1 MNQLGK
7 KRIAVIAA
15 VVIVLIL
22 ALIFILLYRK
32 GIRATTM
39 RLLRF
44 EGTVTMEDNGASQA
58 VKENLRL
65 KSGNT
70 LDTAVASLVS
80 IGLDDT
86 KIVTMD
92 ELSRSEFNQK
102 GKYLNLNLTKGSI
115 FFEVDKPLAENETFE
130 IETSTMIVGIRGTSG
145 WVSVSGENESLI
157 ITDGKVHVI
166 GTNPVTG
173 EVKEIDVKAGQRIS
187 VYLYNDREVDSIM
200 FVLEDITERDLPDFV
215 LRMLRENPELL
226 DKVVRETGWDKPWIL
241 GITDAEEPEE
251 ESETKPDRSD
261 PVITDPVEPEPIVV
275 ADLEPDDEEPVP
287 AGNAQNNDADL
298 PPVAVPTAS
307 ALERQ
312 IQAALAQVVEVTAD
326 GDYIL
331 VDGTDFDPDYYAE
344 RYPDVV
350 AIYGDKDEE
359 LLAHYVAHGQEEGR
373 FANKT
378 EEDDKLLADAIANA
392 PAPSNNNTNTNTNTN
407 TTNGRTR
414 AVANPANTVTI
425 PTNGTTVT
433 FNGMNMSYTNGK
445 VVINSSVNSSVTL
458 PAYYDDGS
466 GNAVELNLSDFDINA
481 NNITV
486 VDASDI
492 APTILDMGNLVNS
505 NNGLRVT
512 NGLTSVSDGAVGWT
526 GITQYQGTVA
536 SITTG
541 SGQTSID
548 AFKLAY
554 EELMRQNSTSITVKG
569 VNYGNGIF
577 TDNTTTPPS
586 TTNNV
591 FGIAYDNTAFIG
603 TVQFPNTSI
612 NWNAAGG
619 PRITA
624 PNAVDGNG
632 NVQNYVIDGTITG
645 DGFRNN

>member
-1 MNQLGK
+1 MNQLEK
-7 KRIAVIAA
+7 KRIAIISAI
-15 VVIVLIL
+15 VIVLIL

-200 FVLEDITERDLPDFV
+200 FVLEDITERDLPEFV

-251 ESETKPDRSD
+251 EPETKPDRSD

-287 AGNAQNNDADL
+287 AGNAQNNDGDL
-298 PPVAVPTAS
+298 PPVAVPTAT

-392 PAPSNNNTNTNTNTN
+392 PAPSNNNTNTNTNT
-407 TTNGRTR
+407 GRPR
-414 AVANPANTVTI
+414 AAASSTNTVDFSSGN
-425 PTNGTTVT
+425 TNIL
-433 FNGMNMSYTNGK
+433 NGVSYTLNNGK
-445 VVINSSVNSSVTL
+445 VEVNSAGTNNSITL
-458 PAYYDDGS
+458 PAYYDDGN
-466 GNAVELNLSDFDINA
+466 GAVALNLSDFVINSSATDYDATDINPTTLEMGQFVSDVNTKNA
-481 NNITV
+481 TTNTSIDNGLITV
-486 VDASDI
+486 SRTYLAGS
-492 APTILDMGNLVNS
+492 GS
-505 NNGLRVT
+505 
-512 NGLTSVSDGAVGWT
+512 AVYT
-526 GITQYQGTVA
+526 GICANV
-536 SITTG
+536 TTG
-541 SGQTSID
+541 SGQSSID
-548 AFKLAY
+548 AFKEAY
-554 EELMRQNSTSITVKG
+554 EDVMSQTGSTPQVIG
-569 VNYGNGIF
+569 VNFGYGEYRDNGSAVPNSF
-577 TDNTTTPPS
+577 AVAYQNNTTL
-586 TTNNV
+586 
-591 FGIAYDNTAFIG
+591 IG
-603 TVQFPNTSI
+603 SIEFSNTSI
-612 NWNAAGG
+612 DWNASSG

-624 PNAVDGNG
+624 DNAHDYVGN
-632 NVQNYVIDGTITG
+632 QYSYTIDGTITG
-645 DGFRNN
+645 DGFSNN

>member
-1 MNQLGK
+1 MREKLNQLGK
-7 KRIAVIAA
+7 KRIAIISAI
-15 VVIVLIL
+15 VIVLIL

-39 RLLRF
+39 RLLRY
-44 EGTVTMEDNGASQA
+44 EGTVTMEDNGNSQA

-65 KSGNT
+65 KSGNS

-200 FVLEDITERDLPDFV
+200 FVLEDITERDLPEFV

-251 ESETKPDRSD
+251 EPEDKPDQSD
-261 PVITDPVEPEPIVV
+261 PVITDPVEPEPVVV

-298 PPVAVPTAS
+298 PPVAVPTVS

-392 PAPSNNNTNTNTNTN
+392 PAPNDSAATTTAAVVYNNT
-407 TTNGRTR
+407 
-414 AVANPANTVTI
+414 AANTAVQAQGSNYYSLGGVDFDYSNGVLSVVPTTQANSVTMPSYLEDTNHNITPIALADLSTNYPQTVNNVDISNFSPSISEMASFFGSVYQPGAGIMKVTSGNVYIENALYGMGAASGPIANVTGDADKFMDIASQLSTNLVGVCI
-425 PTNGTTVT
+425 PSQSFGIYDYQYNSQSGQATVKAFWGTVT
-433 FNGMNMSYTNGK
+433 FTDMVIEYDQQNDRYE
-445 VVINSSVNSSVTL
+445 VINTGTTSHQ
-458 PAYYDDGS
+458 
-466 GNAVELNLSDFDINA
+466 GNNV
-481 NNITV
+481 
-486 VDASDI
+486 
-492 APTILDMGNLVNS
+492 
-505 NNGLRVT
+505 
-512 NGLTSVSDGAVGWT
+512 SVSQNVYIDD
-526 GITQYQGTVA
+526 
-536 SITTG
+536 
-541 SGQTSID
+541 SG
-548 AFKLAY
+548 LHY
-554 EELMRQNSTSITVKG
+554 
-569 VNYGNGIF
+569 
-577 TDNTTTPPS
+577 
-586 TTNNV
+586 
-591 FGIAYDNTAFIG
+591 
-603 TVQFPNTSI
+603 
-612 NWNAAGG
+612 
-619 PRITA
+619 
-624 PNAVDGNG
+624 
-632 NVQNYVIDGTITG
+632 
-645 DGFRNN
+645 